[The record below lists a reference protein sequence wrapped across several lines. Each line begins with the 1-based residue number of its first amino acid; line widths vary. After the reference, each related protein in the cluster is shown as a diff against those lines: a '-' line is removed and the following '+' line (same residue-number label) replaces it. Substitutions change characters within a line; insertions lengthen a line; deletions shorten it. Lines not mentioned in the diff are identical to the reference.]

1 MSLKKTD
8 QIIIMI
14 KYISILGICLFTCIS
29 YASTSLN
36 IKLENASTLNV
47 QKDKHMKKINLGEIN
62 WYKTNCNN
70 SYLVVWGIPKKFK
83 NSSPQNNEVVFY
95 NLNNKKLWVV
105 KTSHAIFD
113 VDFYKTEDKA
123 ILSLA
128 TTHTEINLKTG
139 EQSDFPEI
147 SQSIFNQLE
156 DCKNLTQFKRYKE

>member
-62 WYKTNCNN
+62 
-70 SYLVVWGIPKKFK
+70 
-83 NSSPQNNEVVFY
+83 
-95 NLNNKKLWVV
+95 
-105 KTSHAIFD
+105 
-113 VDFYKTEDKA
+113 
-123 ILSLA
+123 
-128 TTHTEINLKTG
+128 
-139 EQSDFPEI
+139 
-147 SQSIFNQLE
+147 
-156 DCKNLTQFKRYKE
+156 